1 MFEVDNFISFHD
13 LSPNGTFIWTSPSV
27 TAILGYEPEE
37 IEGVPAYD
45 MMHKDDIAYCR
56 ITHQENVLN
65 DMVGTQIVVRFKHKD
80 GSYVPCMV
88 IFSVCYDYIVT
99 CSTVIDTA
107 QEACKY
113 FFFSSPFLCLFVVLS
128 LWCYNTFFFFVQLH
142 SNNHR
147 AAKKNNNR
155 SRYEFFIFSV
165 VR

>member
-13 LSPNGTFIWTSPSV
+13 LTPDGTFIWTSPSV

-45 MMHKDDIAYCR
+45 VMHKDDIAYCR
-56 ITHQENVLN
+56 VTHQENVLN

-80 GSYVPCMV
+80 GSYVPCMC

-113 FFFSSPFLCLFVVLS
+113 LL
-128 LWCYNTFFFFVQLH
+128 Q
-142 SNNHR
+142 
-147 AAKKNNNR
+147 
-155 SRYEFFIFSV
+155 
-165 VR
+165 